1 MGMRLKAGSV
11 IPAFCYDTPYEPQKS
26 FYELTAGEKPVMLI
40 FLRNFGHPLTRH
52 YIMQYLETAQALT
65 NLRLVCVVQSQP
77 QTIAAAVPQGALPF
91 ELMCDAD
98 GVLYDY
104 FEIPKTTSR
113 LRCYSL
119 DAIKIIRQAQKEGYV
134 PSKNEPHQLPLTLV
148 VGNEGEVLFA
158 HYGRSLTDLPSD
170 CYAMERVAEE
180 LGLVQ
185 QVEADWMESAI
196 QESAEEPDEMYFE
209 PEEEDVASEEDILAS
224 LTEDA
229 LEVPVV
235 PMEQPR
241 EPQAPQKMGSVA
253 VSVDEQPTQE
263 FDQALY
269 VEELV
274 TVSAAEAH
282 RNSGLPRGKVHY
294 PEKRKRKALDFSELG
309 FGSEK

>member
-1 MGMRLKAGSV
+1 MGMRLKAGNV

-26 FYELTAGEKPVMLI
+26 FYELTAGEKPVMMI

-52 YIMQYLETAQALT
+52 YIMKYLDSAQALT

-77 QTIAAAVPQGALPF
+77 QTIAAAVSQSELPF
-91 ELMCDAD
+91 ELICDAD

-104 FEIPKTTSR
+104 FEIPKSASR

-134 PSKNEPHQLPLTLV
+134 PSKNELHQLPLTLV
-148 VGNEGEVLFA
+148 VGNEGKVLFA

-185 QVEADWMESAI
+185 QADVDWMESAV
-196 QESAEEPDEMYFE
+196 EEPKEMDEIPFE
-209 PEEEDVASEEDILAS
+209 GKKEEIASEEAVLAS
-224 LTEDA
+224 LTEDG

-235 PMEQPR
+235 PMEQPV
-241 EPQAPQKMGSVA
+241 EPQSPQKIGPVA

-263 FDQALY
+263 FDRALY
-269 VEELV
+269 MEKLV
-274 TVSAAEAH
+274 AISAAEAH

-309 FGSEK
+309 FGREK